1 MYLFKWPILKRRIMQ
16 LRSQTYDPSQTSLFW
31 HTYIDIDASFYRT
44 GRVIDTEERL

>member
-1 MYLFKWPILKRRIMQ
+1 MMQ

-31 HTYIDIDASFYRT
+31 HTYIDIDASFYPT